1 MDALAIPEEKRGP
14 LDSQRGWQKRLS
26 ASFAY
31 ASLACSL
38 SFWLVAAL
46 YYLQSGLHVRIPGW
60 RWIESIANWQW
71 VLFEAF
77 ALLLAIVATALGVF
91 FGAKLWRIALPVALL
106 MFLLTYYVMVS

>member
-14 LDSQRGWQKRLS
+14 PDSLRGWQNRLS
-26 ASFAY
+26 ASFAC

-38 SFWLVAAL
+38 SIWLVALL
-46 YYLQSGLHVRIPGW
+46 YYLQSGLHVKIPGW
-60 RWIESIANWQW
+60 RWLESIVGWQW

-77 ALLLAIVATALGVF
+77 ALLLAIVATALGVL
-91 FGAKLWRIALPVALL
+91 FGAKLWRIALPVALV